1 MICKI
6 AFQRIMGK
14 KLLTTKI
21 KVFNENFQNFEKQF
35 KEKIFCNF
43 L

>member
-1 MICKI
+1 
-6 AFQRIMGK
+6 MGK

-43 L
+43 LWSDDIAQPSL